1 MELKDRVAIV
11 TGASRGLGRA
21 IALELGAA
29 GAQVVV
35 NYRSN
40 ADAAQEVVSSLSGA
54 IAVQADV
61 RSQDGI
67 DALFEAADALGPLA
81 ILVNNAGITRDTLL
95 PAMSDEDW
103 IDVLET
109 NATACFRACRAASL
123 RMMRTRSGSIIN
135 ITSISG
141 LRGNA
146 GQCNYAAS
154 KAAMIAL
161 TRCLARELGRRNVR
175 VNAVAPGFF
184 DTEMTQKLPD
194 LVLQEAKKQ
203 IPLRRLG
210 EPSEVAKM
218 VRFLASDQ
226 ASYVTGQTFV
236 VDGGLTA

>member
-1 MELKDRVAIV
+1 MELQDQVAIV

-29 GAQVVV
+29 GAKVVV

-40 ADAAQEVVSSLSGA
+40 QQAAQAVAEAIPGA
-54 IAVQADV
+54 ILCQADV
-61 RSQDGI
+61 REQAGVDT
-67 DALFEAADALGPLA
+67 LFDAADALGPLA

-95 PAMSDEDW
+95 PAMSDADW
-103 IDVLET
+103 NDVMET
-109 NATACFRACRAASL
+109 NATACFRTCRAAAL

-135 ITSISG
+135 ISSISG

-161 TRCLARELGRRNVR
+161 TRSLARELGRRNVR

-184 DTEMTQKLPD
+184 QTEMTQSLPERVID
-194 LVLQEAKKQ
+194 EVKKQ
-203 IPLRRLG
+203 IPMRRVGDPAEL
-210 EPSEVAKM
+210 AQM
-218 VRFLASDQ
+218 VRFLASSR
-226 ASYVTGQTFV
+226 ASYITGQTFV

>member
-1 MELKDRVAIV
+1 MELNGRVAIV
-11 TGASRGLGRA
+11 TGGSRGLGRA

-35 NYRSN
+35 NYRQ
-40 ADAAQEVVSSLSGA
+40 DAAAAEEVVANIPGGVA
-54 IAVQADV
+54 IQADV
-61 RSQDGI
+61 RQQEGI
-67 DALFEAADALGPLA
+67 DSLFAAADALGPLA
-81 ILVNNAGITRDTLL
+81 ILVNNAGITRDGLL
-95 PAMSDEDW
+95 PAMQDEDW
-103 IDVLET
+103 LDVIDT

-135 ITSISG
+135 ISSISG
-141 LRGNA
+141 IRGNA
-146 GQCNYAAS
+146 GQANYSAS

-161 TRCLARELGRRNVR
+161 TRSLARELGRRNVR

-184 DTEMTQKLPD
+184 DTDMTQSLPE

-203 IPLRRLG
+203 IPMRRMG
-210 EPSEVAKM
+210 EPTEVAKV
-218 VRFLASDQ
+218 VRFLASDA

>member
-1 MELKDRVAIV
+1 MELQDQVAIV

-29 GAQVVV
+29 GAKVVV

-40 ADAAQEVVSSLSGA
+40 QQAAQAVAAAIPGA
-54 IAVQADV
+54 ILCQADV
-61 RSQDGI
+61 REQAGVDT
-67 DALFEAADALGPLA
+67 LFDAADALGPLA

-95 PAMSDEDW
+95 PAMSDADW
-103 IDVLET
+103 NDVMET
-109 NATACFRACRAASL
+109 NATACFRTCRAAAL

-135 ITSISG
+135 ISSISG

-161 TRCLARELGRRNVR
+161 TRSLARELGRRNVR

-184 DTEMTQKLPD
+184 QTEMTQSLPERVID
-194 LVLQEAKKQ
+194 EVKKQ
-203 IPLRRLG
+203 IPMRRVGDPAEL
-210 EPSEVAKM
+210 AQM
-218 VRFLASDQ
+218 VRFLASSR
-226 ASYVTGQTFV
+226 ASYITGQTFV